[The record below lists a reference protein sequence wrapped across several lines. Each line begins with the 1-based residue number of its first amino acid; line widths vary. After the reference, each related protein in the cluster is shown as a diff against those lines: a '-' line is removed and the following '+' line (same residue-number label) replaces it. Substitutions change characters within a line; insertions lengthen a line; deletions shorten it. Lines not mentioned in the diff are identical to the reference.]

1 MEYILLFIFLFAFCG
16 VLGLIGAGLEAI
28 INRSLD
34 RKDKRIER
42 AEINRNFKSE
52 MRKSREPQIYKEVI

>member
-1 MEYILLFIFLFAFCG
+1 MAELLIILLLFAICG
-16 VLGLIGAGLEAI
+16 MLGLIGIGLETI

-34 RKDKRIER
+34 RKDKLIER